1 MSKDGFSYT
10 SNKIDV
16 SKKITIV
23 ASKWNAE
30 LVNELVESGRMH
42 LESLGFTDLKIVY
55 VPGAWELVHA
65 AQIELVHADGVIAY
79 GVVIRGETTH
89 YELISESTAQ
99 GLMQLSINSNKPIGF
114 GLIATENLLQAEER
128 VDPSK
133 LNKGREIAQ
142 TLVEMLT

>member
-1 MSKDGFSYT
+1 MSKDGFTYS
-10 SNKIDV
+10 SKKIDV
-16 SKKITIV
+16 NKKITIV
-23 ASKWNAE
+23 ASKWNSE
-30 LVNELVESGRMH
+30 LVNQLLNSGRAH
-42 LESLGFTDLKIVY
+42 LEALGFTNVKIVY

-65 AQIELVHADGVIAY
+65 TQKELAHADGVIAY

-99 GLMQLSINSNKPIGF
+99 GLMQLSINLNKPIGF

-128 VDPSK
+128 ADPSK

-142 TLVEMLT
+142 SLVEMLA